1 MISFVHRKGLLFTF
15 SKCILVVLLKTFA
28 SLKSTV
34 EVELLSMRTVVLM

>member
-1 MISFVHRKGLLFTF
+1 MISFVHRNGLLLTF
-15 SKCILVVLLKTFA
+15 SKYMLVVLLKTFA